1 MIHWF
6 IQAKSVCPHAVYET
20 VYDID
25 YRAYKTQYD
34 TVLFDLDNTLLPYD
48 NSDINDAIKALFTT
62 LKTLGYQV
70 MIVSNSTSSRVKAT
84 AMILDVPWL
93 KSAKKPL
100 KHGFKKALKTLQ
112 AEPETTLFIGDQL
125 MTDVWGAN
133 RMGMTPMLVRA
144 IKRKSERWYTRFNRY
159 LERKMLVKLTRYAPE
174 KAKEIKAL

>member
-6 IQAKSVCPHAVYET
+6 IQAKSVLPHAVYKT

-25 YRAYKTQYD
+25 YKAYKQHYE

-48 NSDINDAIKALFTT
+48 NSDVTEAIQTLFSS

-70 MIVSNSTSSRVKAT
+70 MIVSNSTSSRVKTT
-84 AMILDVPWL
+84 AEILDVPWL

-100 KHGFKKALKTLQ
+100 KYGFKKALQTLQ
-112 AEPETTLFIGDQL
+112 AEPDTTLFIGDQL

-133 RMGMTPMLVRA
+133 RVGMTPILVRA

-159 LERKMLVKLTRYAPE
+159 LERKMLVKLARLAPE